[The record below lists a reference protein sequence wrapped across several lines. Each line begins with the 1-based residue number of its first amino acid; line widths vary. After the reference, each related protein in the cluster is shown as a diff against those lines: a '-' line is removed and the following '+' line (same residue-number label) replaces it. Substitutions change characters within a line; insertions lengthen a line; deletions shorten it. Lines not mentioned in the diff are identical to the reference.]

1 MTLYLLEGDGRPSNE
16 MVDHHDLDP
25 PARRRSTGQLLGF
38 KVYVYSDPVQL
49 EPGTD
54 LTH

>member
-1 MTLYLLEGDGRPSNE
+1 MALYLLEGDGCPSSK
-16 MVDHHDLDP
+16 MVDDHDLDP
-25 PARRRSTGQLLGF
+25 PAQHQSTGQLLGF
-38 KVYVYSDPVQL
+38 KVFIYGDPVQL